1 MIMQKK
7 VIVGTLNSILN
18 YDTSMKIYHLRN
30 SFLNFKEEN
39 RYDVCANESYILISC
54 QYHYFAYHSTAFKRI
69 FLIQRLMPALD
80 IVQPTINID
89 FNTVGSQFV
98 GLNQVEDGNNDND
111 NDNDNTNE
119 DIHIDTNNINNEL
132 SSNLLEPQ
140 NLLSINTTYENDDD
154 YVAADTLNKAII
166 DFKMVLT
173 IEM

>member
-1 MIMQKK
+1 
-7 VIVGTLNSILN
+7 
-18 YDTSMKIYHLRN
+18 
-30 SFLNFKEEN
+30 
-39 RYDVCANESYILISC
+39 
-54 QYHYFAYHSTAFKRI
+54 
-69 FLIQRLMPALD
+69 MPALD